1 MHNRVSQA
9 ESLRT
14 IPRRKLL
21 QQLDMTPQECG
32 EQGHMQELSDRG
44 RALNEF
50 KRRCYD
56 ANIPLE
62 YWRLRMD
69 DFKGSSLLKKKY
81 DEIVSDLDKIYNEGL
96 TLCLAGGHGRGKMI
110 ALDTDL
116 PTPNGFIKLI
126 DLKEGDELFDE
137 RGKVC
142 KVTKLHPIDLKPK
155 SYEVVFDDGTII
167 KACADHLWLTWDRNA
182 RKHEGDPKVITTQK
196 IKNTLRVGG
205 VQQIANYSIP
215 CTQPLDFGKKSLPVD
230 PYVLGVWLGD
240 GTSLDGTIECA
251 DAEILNEISK
261 AGYEVSLC
269 KSTVR
274 DNSKSCRYR
283 VGKLVKS
290 LCDDGVVRLTGRL
303 KTSLKKMNLIGNKHI
318 PELYLRASIEQRLS
332 LLQGLMDTDG
342 CCLDSGRSEFC
353 STNKV
358 LADGVAQLAW
368 SLGIKCNVNKNET
381 YLNGKKC
388 SDRYRVAFTSTNL
401 DVFRLSRKKDN
412 QIFKKSQ
419 VRRTTHRYIVDV
431 REIDP
436 IPMRCITVDSP
447 SHLFLVTKQCIPTH
461 NTMVCANIL
470 KEATK
475 RGYQCLYV
483 TLSDIVSNAVSNSSD
498 KYTAKRE
505 LMMTDFL
512 VIDEFDGRH
521 MGSGAGADLFGRL
534 LEDILRKRIENQ
546 LPLFM
551 CTNSTNV
558 IDSFEGDLKQSIGS
572 LMSRVDMVP
581 VLGKDF
587 RKGEA

>member
-9 ESLRT
+9 DSLRT

-32 EQGHMQELSDRG
+32 EEGHMQELSDRG

-69 DFKGSSLLKKKY
+69 DFKGSALLKKKY
-81 DEIVSDLDKIYNEGL
+81 EEIVSDLDKVYNEGL
-96 TLCLAGGHGRGKMI
+96 TLCLAGAHGRGKMI

-167 KACADHLWLTWDRNA
+167 KACADHLWLTWDRHA
-182 RKHEGDPKVITTQK
+182 RKCETSPKVITTQQ
-196 IKNTLRVGG
+196 IKDTLRVGG
-205 VQQIANYSIP
+205 IQQIANHSVP
-215 CTQPLDFGKKSLPVD
+215 CAQPLDFKKKNLLID

-240 GTSLDGTIECA
+240 GSSSDGAIECA
-251 DAEILNEISK
+251 DVDILDEIKK
-261 AGYEVSLC
+261 AGYEVILT
-269 KSTVR
+269 KSSVR
-274 DNSKSCRYR
+274 ENSKSCRYR
-283 VGKLVKS
+283 IGGLVKDNCS
-290 LCDDGVVRLTGRL
+290 NRPTGRL
-303 KTSLKKMNLIGNKHI
+303 KVSLREMGLIGNKHI
-318 PELYLRASIEQRLS
+318 PEIYLRSSIEQRLS

-342 CCLDSGRSEFC
+342 CCLDSGRVEFC
-353 STNKV
+353 STNKA
-358 LADGVAQLAW
+358 LAYEVGQLVW
-368 SLGIKCNVNKNET
+368 SLGIKCNVNKNES
-381 YLNGKKC
+381 YLNGKRC
-388 SDRYRVAFTSTNL
+388 SDRYRVAFTPTNL
-401 DVFRLSRKKDN
+401 VVFRLGRKKER

-419 VRRTTHRYIVDV
+419 MRRTTHRYIKDV

-436 IPMRCITVDSP
+436 VPMRCITVDSP

-475 RGYQCLYV
+475 KGYQCLYV
-483 TLSDIVSNAVSNSSD
+483 TLSDIVSNALSNSSD

-534 LEDILRKRIENQ
+534 LEDILRKRIENH

-587 RKGEA
+587 RKGGV